1 MHGRIADIF
10 MMIMKSYKFFLYA
23 AAILPA
29 AVSCDRS
36 VLPGGDGG
44 SDEVTGKIDIR
55 TAVGP
60 IVKSP
65 QLGQDGSG
73 NFVSGDMFRLTVSG
87 EGFDDISEIYT
98 VEETELFWS
107 DLELP
112 DNSGTVYFQD
122 VILIRMPFQTAVSVL
137 TCRQTARR
145 IFCLPRLFR
154 WRTRRRRWS

>member
-1 MHGRIADIF
+1 MLRRFCRRPSHATDPSFPAGT
-10 MMIMKSYKFFLYA
+10 A
-23 AAILPA
+23 A
-29 AVSCDRS
+29 
-36 VLPGGDGG
+36 

-98 VEETELFWS
+98 VGETELF
-107 DLELP
+107 LVGFGA
-112 DNSGTVYFQD
+112 SG
-122 VILIRMPFQTAVSVL
+122 
-137 TCRQTARR
+137 
-145 IFCLPRLFR
+145 
-154 WRTRRRRWS
+154 